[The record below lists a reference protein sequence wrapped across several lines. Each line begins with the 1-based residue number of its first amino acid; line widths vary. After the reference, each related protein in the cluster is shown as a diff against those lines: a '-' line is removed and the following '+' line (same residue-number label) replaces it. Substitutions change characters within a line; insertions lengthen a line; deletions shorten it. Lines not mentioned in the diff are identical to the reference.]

1 MSVYKLFPSKDAT
14 IYSKFPYTNTGLD
27 EILEL
32 TVDTTSSQ
40 YSYNSRFLIQFD
52 TTEIQNIYNDFNLT
66 DYSYDVNLRC
76 YNAEATGLDDSVA
89 LEIRTVYDI
98 WGTGWSMGTG
108 KYLYD
113 PYYINGV
120 SWVFTQKDYDKAWP
134 TDSNPTYTTSWYN
147 VAGGGAWFSASI
159 YQYTQSFSYYTN
171 KDINVSVK
179 QTVDDW
185 ETESID
191 NNGFLI
197 KIKDDINY
205 QNQFFTQTTTAPSLK
220 YFSRDTHTI
229 YPPCLEF
236 KWDDSVDNSNNIEII
251 DTLPIVVSIDNNPG
265 VFYPSSVNEFRVN
278 SRPEYPV
285 RTFQTSSYY
294 TQNYGLPYGDSYYAI
309 KDLDTNEYV
318 IDFDN
323 QYTQLSLDDNGSYF
337 TLYMNGLEPE
347 RYYSILIKTT
357 INNSTLIFNT
367 NYNFKVING

>member
-14 IYSKFPYTNTGLD
+14 IYSKSPYKNTGLD

-32 TVDTTSSQ
+32 TVDTTSSNA
-40 YSYNSRFLIQFD
+40 SYNSRFLIQFD
-52 TTEIQNIYNDFNLT
+52 TTEIQNIYNDFSLT
-66 DYSYDVNLRC
+66 SYPYDINLRC
-76 YNAEATGLDDSVA
+76 YNAEANGLDDSVI
-89 LEIRTVYDI
+89 LEIKTVYASSPSE
-98 WGTGWSMGTG
+98 WNMGTG
-108 KYLYD
+108 KVAYD

-120 SWVFTQKDYDKAWP
+120 SWIYEQKDYTSLWP
-134 TDSNPTYTTSWYN
+134 TDSNATYTTSWYN

-179 QTVDDW
+179 QTVNGW
-185 ETESID
+185 KTGSIS
-191 NNGFLI
+191 NNGFLV
-197 KIKDDINY
+197 KIKDDVNY
-205 QNQFFTQTTTAPSLK
+205 PTQYLSQITTSPTLK

-236 KWDDSVDNSNNIEII
+236 KWDDSEDNSNNIDILN
-251 DTLPIVVSIDNNPG
+251 TLPAIISIDNNSG
-265 VFYPSSVNEFRVN
+265 VFYPSSVNQFRVN

-285 RTFQTSSYY
+285 RIFQTSSYY
-294 TQNYGLPYGDSYYAI
+294 TQNYGLPYGDSCYAI

-323 QYTQLSLDDNGSYF
+323 QYTQLSLDDDGSYF
-337 TLYMNGLEPE
+337 TLHMNGLEPE
-347 RYYSILIKTT
+347 RYYSILIKT
-357 INNSTLIFNT
+357 IIDNNTLVFDT